1 MGAVISLDKYREK
14 KEQKT
19 TDTVKQRFRDSL
31 DNNKVKQ
38 KYKLGEDS
46 PQIQERIKKI
56 KASIERIN
64 KLMDSTTGD
73 KP

>member
-19 TDTVKQRFRDSL
+19 TDTVKQRYRDSL

-46 PQIQERIKKI
+46 PQIQQRIKKI
-56 KASIERIN
+56 KDSIERIN
-64 KLMDSTTGD
+64 KLMDEGS
-73 KP
+73 KQ

>member
-14 KEQKT
+14 KT
-19 TDTVKQRFRDSL
+19 TDTVKQRYRDSL

-38 KYKLGEDS
+38 NYKLGEDS
-46 PQIQERIKKI
+46 PQIQQRIKKI

-64 KLMDSTTGD
+64 KLMDEGN
-73 KP
+73 KQ

>member
-19 TDTVKQRFRDSL
+19 TDAVKQRYRDSL

-38 KYKLGEDS
+38 NYKLGEDS

-56 KASIERIN
+56 KTSIDRIK
-64 KLMDSTTGD
+64 KLMDEGS
-73 KP
+73 KQ

>member
-19 TDTVKQRFRDSL
+19 TDTVKQRYRDSL

-38 KYKLGEDS
+38 NYKLGEDS

-64 KLMDSTTGD
+64 KLMDGGN
-73 KP
+73 KQ

>member
-19 TDTVKQRFRDSL
+19 TDAVKQRYRDSL

-38 KYKLGEDS
+38 NYKLGEDS

-64 KLMDSTTGD
+64 KLMDEGS
-73 KP
+73 KQ